1 MMADEIKVDGNVR
14 EEVVLS
20 PKVES
25 ESPTRSKQPLK
36 LRFWPTDG
44 KHLNPA
50 VRGMLFVVVLAFL
63 VVMVYG
69 VMSRGGKKKAA
80 DAAKDD
86 QSISDAQSTGTK
98 VWKDLE
104 EQRKIDA
111 RKEAQNQ
118 SQTQAQPAPSTPDVI
133 EDHVQSAGVPTD
145 LVASSRYSKDALV
158 PPLEARQIAASGR
171 PAQARPANGRVAL
184 NQQQAGTQA
193 EAPQGRSAADELREE
208 MYKSDLE
215 ARTAGTSISSGM
227 NSGKGLG
234 ALSELGVAPA
244 EGVSSLLQQLAGAY
258 PKAVSAGNAGGP
270 SPSSLSANAGSG
282 DQSDANLQEHKESFI
297 EKARQ
302 ARDERDYSSATRAP
316 ALSKYEIKAGWD
328 IPATLESGV
337 NTDLPGEVKAV
348 VRENVYDTATGQYL
362 LIPQGSR
369 LIGQYDNRVSY
380 GQSRAIVIWSRLIF
394 PDGSSVDLDGMVG
407 HDASGAAGF
416 HDQVDNHFV
425 RLVSMALML
434 SAFTAGVEM
443 SQPQTSSASGV
454 LSPSAEATQA
464 LGQQFG
470 QLGMEVTRKNLN
482 IQPTVKIRPG
492 YRFNVRV
499 NRDIAFTEPYGDSRT
514 GE

>member
-1 MMADEIKVDGNVR
+1 MADESKIDGNLR

-20 PKVES
+20 PKVEGD
-25 ESPTRSKQPLK
+25 SPTRSKQPLK

-63 VVMVYG
+63 VVMVFG
-69 VMSRGGKKKAA
+69 VVSRGGKKKAA

-118 SQTQAQPAPSTPDVI
+118 AQSGESAPDVI
-133 EDHVQSAGVPTD
+133 EGRVQSAGVPAE
-145 LVASSRYSKDALV
+145 LVAPSRNSKDTVV
-158 PPLEARQIAASGR
+158 PPLEARQIAAYGR
-171 PAQARPANGRVAL
+171 QAQAKPTNGRVAL
-184 NQQQAGTQA
+184 NQQLAGPQAAATV
-193 EAPQGRSAADELREE
+193 GRSAADEWREQ
-208 MYKSDLE
+208 MYKDDLE

-227 NSGKGLG
+227 NGSKGLG
-234 ALSELGVAPA
+234 ALGALGATPV
-244 EGVSSLLQQLAGAY
+244 EGVSSLIQHLAGEY
-258 PKAVSAGNAGGP
+258 PKAVPGGNGGGP
-270 SPSSLSANAGSG
+270 SPSSLTTNAGSG
-282 DQSDANLQEHKESFI
+282 DQSDANLQEHKENFI
-297 EKARQ
+297 DKARQ

-316 ALSKYEIKAGWD
+316 ALSKYEIKSGWD
-328 IPATLESGV
+328 IPATLESDV

-348 VRENVYDTATGQYL
+348 VRENVYDTASGKYL

-369 LIGQYDNRVSY
+369 LVGRYDNRVSY
-380 GQSRAIVIWSRLIF
+380 GQSRAIVVWSRLIF

-416 HDQVDNHFV
+416 HDQVDNHYV
-425 RLVSMALML
+425 RLVSTALML
-434 SAFTAGVEM
+434 SAFTAGIQM
-443 SQPQTSSASGV
+443 SQPQTTSASGI

-499 NRDIAFTEPYGDSRT
+499 NRDIAFAAPYADTEA

>member
-1 MMADEIKVDGNVR
+1 MADENKVDGGVR
-14 EEVVLS
+14 EEVVLT
-20 PKVES
+20 PKMEGD
-25 ESPTRSKQPLK
+25 SPTRSKQPLK
-36 LRFWPTDG
+36 LRLWPTDG

-50 VRGMLFVVVLAFL
+50 VRGMLFVLLLGFL
-63 VVMVYG
+63 GLMVYG
-69 VMSRGGKKKAA
+69 VMSRGGKKKAVE
-80 DAAKDD
+80 AAKDE

-118 SQTQAQPAPSTPDVI
+118 AQPSSSTPDVMQ
-133 EDHVQSAGVPTD
+133 DHAQSAGVPSD
-145 LVASSRYSKDALV
+145 LVASSQYSKDVLV
-158 PPLEARQIAASGR
+158 PPLEARQIAATGR
-171 PAQARPANGRVAL
+171 PARAKSTSGRVVL
-184 NQQQAGTQA
+184 NQQQVGTQA
-193 EAPQGRSAADELREE
+193 EAPARRSAAEEWREQ
-208 MYKSDLE
+208 MYKDDLE

-227 NSGKGLG
+227 NAGKGLG
-234 ALSELGVAPA
+234 ALSALGAAPV
-244 EGVSSLLQQLAGAY
+244 EGVSSLLQQLAGEY
-258 PKAVSAGNAGGP
+258 PKAASNGVAGVPSA
-270 SPSSLSANAGSG
+270 SSLSANTGSG
-282 DQSDANLQEHKESFI
+282 DQSDANIQEHKEGFI

-302 ARDERDYSSATRAP
+302 ARDELNYSSATRAR

-328 IPATLESGV
+328 IPATLESEV
-337 NTDLPGEVKAV
+337 NTDLPGEVKAI
-348 VRENVYDTATGQYL
+348 VRENVYDTATGRYL

-369 LIGQYDNRVSY
+369 LIGRYDNRVSY
-380 GQSRAIVIWSRLIF
+380 GQNRAIVIWSRLIF

-454 LSPSAEATQA
+454 LSLSAEATQA

-499 NRDIAFTEPYGDSRT
+499 NRDIAFAEPYKDSRV

>member
-1 MMADEIKVDGNVR
+1 MADESKVDGNLR

-20 PKVES
+20 PKVEGD
-25 ESPTRSKQPLK
+25 SPTRSKQPLK

-50 VRGMLFVVVLAFL
+50 VRGMLFVVVLGFL

-80 DAAKDD
+80 DAANDE

-104 EQRKIDA
+104 DQRKIDA
-111 RKEAQNQ
+111 RKEALD
-118 SQTQAQPAPSTPDVI
+118 QAQAGGSAQDALQDRV
-133 EDHVQSAGVPTD
+133 ESAGVPAE
-145 LVASSRYSKDALV
+145 LVASSQDSKVSLV
-158 PPLEARQIAASGR
+158 PPLEARQISSSGR
-171 PAQARPANGRVAL
+171 PAQGRSTDGRAAL
-184 NQQQAGTQA
+184 NQQQAGPQA
-193 EAPQGRSAADELREE
+193 AAPAGRSAADEWREE
-208 MYKSDLE
+208 MYKDDLE
-215 ARTAGTSISSGM
+215 ARTAGTSISSG
-227 NSGKGLG
+227 KGLG
-234 ALSELGVAPA
+234 SLGSLGASLPSG
-244 EGVSSLLQQLAGAY
+244 GVGSVLQQLLGEY
-258 PKAVSAGNAGGP
+258 PKAGSGGNAGGP
-270 SPSSLSANAGSG
+270 SPSLIPANAGSG
-282 DQSDANLQEHKESFI
+282 DQSDANLQEHKENFI
-297 EKARQ
+297 DKARQ

-316 ALSKYEIKAGWD
+316 ALSKYEIKSGWD
-328 IPATLESGV
+328 IPATLESDV

-348 VRENVYDTATGQYL
+348 VRENVYDTASGQYL

-369 LIGQYDNRVSY
+369 LVGQYDNRVSY
-380 GQSRAIVIWSRLIF
+380 GQSRAIVVWSRLIF

-416 HDQVDNHFV
+416 HDQVDNHYV
-425 RLVSMALML
+425 RLVSTALML
-434 SAFTAGVEM
+434 SAFTAGIQM
-443 SQPQTSSASGV
+443 SQPQTTSASGI

-499 NRDIAFTEPYGDSRT
+499 NRDIAFAEPYGDTES
-514 GE
+514 GQ

>member
-1 MMADEIKVDGNVR
+1 MADEIKVDGNGR
-14 EEVVLS
+14 EEVMLT
-20 PKVES
+20 PKEES
-25 ESPTRSKQPLK
+25 DSPTRSKQPLR

-50 VRGMLFVVVLAFL
+50 VRGMLFVVVLGFL
-63 VVMVYG
+63 AVMVYG

-80 DAAKDD
+80 DGAKDEE
-86 QSISDAQSTGTK
+86 SITDAQSTGTK

-111 RKEAQNQ
+111 RKEARN
-118 SQTQAQPAPSTPDVI
+118 QAQPAPSSPDVI
-133 EDHVQSAGVPTD
+133 EDHVQSAGVPSD
-145 LVASSRYSKDALV
+145 LVASSQYSKDALV

-171 PAQARPANGRVAL
+171 PTQAKSTSGHVAL

-193 EAPQGRSAADELREE
+193 EAPAGRSAAEEWREE
-208 MYKSDLE
+208 MYKDDLE

-227 NSGKGLG
+227 NAGNGLG
-234 ALSELGVAPA
+234 ALESSPV
-244 EGVSSLLQQLAGAY
+244 EGVSSLLQQLAGDY
-258 PKAVSAGNAGGP
+258 PKAAPMGVPSA
-270 SPSSLSANAGSG
+270 SSLSTNTGPG
-282 DQSDANLQEHKESFI
+282 EQSDANIQEHKESFI

-302 ARDERDYSSATRAP
+302 ARDERDYFSATRAP

-454 LSPSAEATQA
+454 LPPSAEATQA

-499 NRDIAFTEPYGDSRT
+499 NRDIAFTEPYGDLRA
-514 GE
+514 EE

>member
-1 MMADEIKVDGNVR
+1 MFLTWRLAGS
-14 EEVVLS
+14 L
-20 PKVES
+20 PK
-25 ESPTRSKQPLK
+25 PKPDL
-36 LRFWPTDG
+36 
-44 KHLNPA
+44 
-50 VRGMLFVVVLAFL
+50 L
-63 VVMVYG
+63 V
-69 VMSRGGKKKAA
+69 A
-80 DAAKDD
+80 DAFV
-86 QSISDAQSTGTK
+86 G
-98 VWKDLE
+98 WKDLE
-104 EQRKIDA
+104 EQRKIDV

-118 SQTQAQPAPSTPDVI
+118 SQTQAQPASNTADVI
-133 EDHVQSAGVPTD
+133 QDHVQSAGVPAD
-145 LVASSRYSKDALV
+145 LVAPSHYSKDALV

-171 PAQARPANGRVAL
+171 PAQARPTNTSGRVAL
-184 NQQQAGTQA
+184 NQQQVGTQA

-227 NSGKGLG
+227 NASKGLG
-234 ALSELGVAPA
+234 ALGAAPV
-244 EGVSSLLQQLAGAY
+244 EGVSSLLQQLAGSY
-258 PKAVSAGNAGGP
+258 PKSVSTGNNGVS
-270 SPSSLSANAGSG
+270 SPSSLSANSGSG

-297 EKARQ
+297 DKARQ

-316 ALSKYEIKAGWD
+316 ALSKYEIKSGWD
-328 IPATLESGV
+328 IPATLESEV

-369 LIGQYDNRVSY
+369 LVGQYDNRVSY
-380 GQSRAIVIWSRLIF
+380 GQSRAIVVWSRLIF

-454 LSPSAEATQA
+454 LSPSAAATQA

-499 NRDIAFTEPYGDSRT
+499 NRDIAFTEPYGDLRA

>member
-1 MMADEIKVDGNVR
+1 MVDENKVDGTGR

-20 PKVES
+20 PKLEG
-25 ESPTRSKQPLK
+25 ESPTRNKQPLK
-36 LRFWPTDG
+36 LRFWPADG

-50 VRGMLFVVVLAFL
+50 VRGMLFLVVLGFL
-63 VVMVYG
+63 GLIVYG
-69 VMSRGGKKKAA
+69 VMARGGKKTAA
-80 DAAKDD
+80 EKAKDG
-86 QSISDAQSTGTK
+86 QSVSDAQSTGTK

-104 EQRKIDA
+104 DQRKIDA
-111 RKEAQNQ
+111 RKEAQ
-118 SQTQAQPAPSTPDVI
+118 SQTGGSAPDAL
-133 EDHVQSAGVPTD
+133 EGRVQSAGVPAE
-145 LVASSRYSKDALV
+145 LVVPSHDSKDVLV

-171 PAQARPANGRVAL
+171 PAQGRSTEGRATS
-184 NQQQAGTQA
+184 NQQQAGPQGG
-193 EAPQGRSAADELREE
+193 APAGRSAADEWREE
-208 MYKSDLE
+208 MYKDDLE
-215 ARTAGTSISSGM
+215 ARTSGTSIS
-227 NSGKGLG
+227 SGKGLG
-234 ALSELGVAPA
+234 ALGSLGASLPSG
-244 EGVSSLLQQLAGAY
+244 GVGSVLQQLLGEY
-258 PKAVSAGNAGGP
+258 PKAGSGGSAGGP
-270 SPSSLSANAGSG
+270 SPSLLPANAGSG
-282 DQSDANLQEHKESFI
+282 DQSDANLQEHKENFI
-297 EKARQ
+297 DKARQ
-302 ARDERDYSSATRAP
+302 GREERDYSSATRAP

-348 VRENVYDTATGQYL
+348 VRENVYDTASGQYL

-369 LIGQYDNRVSY
+369 LVGQYDNRVSY
-380 GQSRAIVIWSRLIF
+380 GQSRAVVIWTRLIF

-499 NRDIAFTEPYGDSRT
+499 NRDIAFTEPYGNLRA

>member
-1 MMADEIKVDGNVR
+1 MADENKVDGNGR

-20 PKVES
+20 PKQEGD
-25 ESPTRSKQPLK
+25 SPTRSKQPLK

-50 VRGMLFVVVLAFL
+50 VRGMLFLLILGFL
-63 VVMVYG
+63 GLIVYG
-69 VMSRGGKKKAA
+69 VMSRGEKKKAA
-80 DAAKDD
+80 EAANDE
-86 QSISDAQSTGTK
+86 QSVSDAQSTGTK

-104 EQRKIDA
+104 DQRKIDA
-111 RKEAQNQ
+111 MKEAQNQ
-118 SQTQAQPAPSTPDVI
+118 TQSGGSAPDAL
-133 EDHVQSAGVPTD
+133 EGRVQSAGVPAE
-145 LVASSRYSKDALV
+145 LVTPSQGSKDTLV
-158 PPLEARQIAASGR
+158 PPLEARQIAAASGR
-171 PAQARPANGRVAL
+171 PAQARPTNGRVAL
-184 NQQQAGTQA
+184 NRRQADAQGEAAA
-193 EAPQGRSAADELREE
+193 ERSSADELREE

-215 ARTAGTSISSGM
+215 ARTAGTSISSG
-227 NSGKGLG
+227 KGLG
-234 ALSELGVAPA
+234 ALEPLGAALPA
-244 EGVSSLLQQLAGAY
+244 QGMGSLLQQLASEY
-258 PKAVSAGNAGGP
+258 PKAGSGGSVGVPTP
-270 SPSSLSANAGSG
+270 SLLPANAGSG
-282 DQSDANLQEHKESFI
+282 EQSDANLQEHKENFI
-297 EKARQ
+297 DKARQ

-348 VRENVYDTATGQYL
+348 VRENVYDTATGRYL
-362 LIPQGSR
+362 LIPQGAR
-369 LIGQYDNRVSY
+369 MIGQYDNRVSY

-443 SQPQTSSASGV
+443 SQPQTSSASGA

-499 NRDIAFTEPYGDSRT
+499 NRDIAFTEPYGDSSAER
-514 GE
+514 

>member
-1 MMADEIKVDGNVR
+1 MADETKVDGNGR

-20 PKVES
+20 PKVEGD
-25 ESPTRSKQPLK
+25 SPTRSKQPLK

-50 VRGMLFVVVLAFL
+50 VRGMLFAVVVAFL
-63 VVMVYG
+63 AVMVYG

-104 EQRKIDA
+104 EQRKMDA
-111 RKEAQNQ
+111 RKEAQN
-118 SQTQAQPAPSTPDVI
+118 QAQPAPSTPDVMQ
-133 EDHVQSAGVPTD
+133 DHVQSAGVPSD
-145 LVASSRYSKDALV
+145 LVASSPYSKDTLV

-171 PAQARPANGRVAL
+171 PAQARPTNGRVAF
-184 NQQQAGTQA
+184 NQQQAGTQL
-193 EAPQGRSAADELREE
+193 EAPAGRSAADELREE

-227 NSGKGLG
+227 NANKGLG
-234 ALSELGVAPA
+234 ALGAAPV
-244 EGVSSLLQQLAGAY
+244 EGVSSLLQQLAGEY
-258 PKAVSAGNAGGP
+258 PKAVSGGSTGGP
-270 SPSSLSANAGSG
+270 SPPSLSANAGSG
-282 DQSDANLQEHKESFI
+282 DQSDANIQEHKENFI
-297 EKARQ
+297 DKARQ
-302 ARDERDYSSATRAP
+302 AREERDYSSATRAP
-316 ALSKYEIKAGWD
+316 ALSKYEIKSGWD
-328 IPATLESGV
+328 IPATLESDV

-369 LIGQYDNRVSY
+369 LVGQYDNRVSY
-380 GQSRAIVIWSRLIF
+380 GQSRAVVVWTRLIF

-407 HDASGAAGF
+407 HDAAGAAGF

-443 SQPQTSSASGV
+443 SQPQSSSASGV
-454 LSPSAEATQA
+454 LSPSAAATQA

-470 QLGMEVTRKNLN
+470 QLGMEMTRKNLN

-499 NRDIAFTEPYGDSRT
+499 NRDIAFTEPYGDLRA

>member
-1 MMADEIKVDGNVR
+1 MANEINVNGNGR
-14 EEVVLS
+14 EEVVLT
-20 PKVES
+20 PKAEGD
-25 ESPTRSKQPLK
+25 SPTRSKQPMK

-50 VRGMLFVVVLAFL
+50 VRGMLFVAVLVFL
-63 VVMVYG
+63 GFFFYG
-69 VMSRGGKKKAA
+69 VWAGGGKKTAA
-80 DAAKDD
+80 EKAKDE
-86 QSISDAQSTGTK
+86 QSVSDAQSTGTK

-104 EQRKIDA
+104 DQRKIDA
-111 RKEAQNQ
+111 QK
-118 SQTQAQPAPSTPDVI
+118 QAQAQAGGSAPDALQGRV
-133 EDHVQSAGVPTD
+133 ESAGVPAE
-145 LVASSRYSKDALV
+145 LVASSEYSKDALV

-171 PAQARPANGRVAL
+171 SAKGMPADGRVAL
-184 NQQQAGTQA
+184 NQQQA
-193 EAPQGRSAADELREE
+193 APQAGAPAVRSAADEWREE
-208 MYKSDLE
+208 MYKNDLE
-215 ARTAGTSISSGM
+215 ARTAGTSISSG
-227 NSGKGLG
+227 KGLG
-234 ALSELGVAPA
+234 SLGSLGASLPSG
-244 EGVSSLLQQLAGAY
+244 GVGSVLQQILGEY
-258 PKAVSAGNAGGP
+258 PKAGSGGNAGGP
-270 SPSSLSANAGSG
+270 NPSLLSGRGGSG
-282 DQSDANLQEHKESFI
+282 DDSDANLQQHKEGFI
-297 EKARQ
+297 EKAREG
-302 ARDERDYSSATRAP
+302 REERDYSSATRGP

-328 IPATLESGV
+328 IPATLESEV

-362 LIPQGSR
+362 LISQGSR

-416 HDQVDNHFV
+416 RDQVDNHYL
-425 RLVSMALML
+425 RLVSTALML
-434 SAFTAGVEM
+434 SAFTAGIEM
-443 SQPQTSSASGV
+443 SQPQTTSASGL

-499 NRDIAFTEPYGDSRT
+499 SRDIAFAEPYADTEAGQ
-514 GE
+514 

>member
-1 MMADEIKVDGNVR
+1 
-14 EEVVLS
+14 
-20 PKVES
+20 
-25 ESPTRSKQPLK
+25 
-36 LRFWPTDG
+36 
-44 KHLNPA
+44 
-50 VRGMLFVVVLAFL
+50 
-63 VVMVYG
+63 
-69 VMSRGGKKKAA
+69 
-80 DAAKDD
+80 
-86 QSISDAQSTGTK
+86 
-98 VWKDLE
+98 
-104 EQRKIDA
+104 
-111 RKEAQNQ
+111 
-118 SQTQAQPAPSTPDVI
+118 
-133 EDHVQSAGVPTD
+133 
-145 LVASSRYSKDALV
+145 
-158 PPLEARQIAASGR
+158 
-171 PAQARPANGRVAL
+171 L
-184 NQQQAGTQA
+184 NQPQAGTQA
-193 EAPQGRSAADELREE
+193 EAPAGRSAADEWREE
-208 MYKSDLE
+208 MYKDDLE

-227 NSGKGLG
+227 NAGKGLG
-234 ALSELGVAPA
+234 ALGSAPV
-244 EGVSSLLQQLAGAY
+244 EGVSSLLQQLVGEY
-258 PKAVSAGNAGGP
+258 PKAASIGSAGVP
-270 SPSSLSANAGSG
+270 SASSLSASTGSG
-282 DQSDANLQEHKESFI
+282 EQSDANIQEHKESFI

>member
-1 MMADEIKVDGNVR
+1 MAEENKVEGNVHENVR

-20 PKVES
+20 PKVEGD
-25 ESPTRSKQPLK
+25 SPTRSKQPLK

-50 VRGMLFVVVLAFL
+50 VRGLLFIAALGFL
-63 VVMVYG
+63 GLIVYG

-80 DAAKDD
+80 EAAQDE
-86 QSISDAQSTGTK
+86 QSVSDAQSTGTK

-104 EQRKIDA
+104 DQRKIDTI
-111 RKEAQNQ
+111 KEAQAGG
-118 SQTQAQPAPSTPDVI
+118 SAQDALDRR
-133 EDHVQSAGVPTD
+133 VQSAGVPAE
-145 LVASSRYSKDALV
+145 LVAPSQGSKDTLV
-158 PPLEARQIAASGR
+158 PPLETRQIAAGR
-171 PAQARPANGRVAL
+171 LAQGKSTNGRVAV
-184 NQQQAGTQA
+184 NQRQAGTQE
-193 EAPQGRSAADELREE
+193 EAPAGRSEADELREE

-215 ARTAGTSISSGM
+215 ARTAGTSISSG
-227 NSGKGLG
+227 KGLG
-234 ALSELGVAPA
+234 ALGTLGDALPSG
-244 EGVSSLLQQLAGAY
+244 GVGSILQQLAGEY
-258 PKAVSAGNAGGP
+258 PKVVSGGNAGGAG
-270 SPSSLSANAGSG
+270 PSSSPANAGSG
-282 DQSDANLQEHKESFI
+282 DQSDANLQEHKEKFI
-297 EKARQ
+297 DKARQ
-302 ARDERDYSSATRAP
+302 ARDERDYSSATRVP

-362 LIPQGSR
+362 LIPQGAR
-369 LIGQYDNRVSY
+369 MVGQYDNRVSY

-499 NRDIAFTEPYGDSRT
+499 NRDIAFTEPYEDSST
-514 GE
+514 GL

>member
-1 MMADEIKVDGNVR
+1 
-14 EEVVLS
+14 
-20 PKVES
+20 
-25 ESPTRSKQPLK
+25 
-36 LRFWPTDG
+36 
-44 KHLNPA
+44 
-50 VRGMLFVVVLAFL
+50 
-63 VVMVYG
+63 
-69 VMSRGGKKKAA
+69 
-80 DAAKDD
+80 
-86 QSISDAQSTGTK
+86 
-98 VWKDLE
+98 
-104 EQRKIDA
+104 
-111 RKEAQNQ
+111 
-118 SQTQAQPAPSTPDVI
+118 
-133 EDHVQSAGVPTD
+133 
-145 LVASSRYSKDALV
+145 
-158 PPLEARQIAASGR
+158 
-171 PAQARPANGRVAL
+171 
-184 NQQQAGTQA
+184 
-193 EAPQGRSAADELREE
+193 
-208 MYKSDLE
+208 
-215 ARTAGTSISSGM
+215 
-227 NSGKGLG
+227 
-234 ALSELGVAPA
+234 
-244 EGVSSLLQQLAGAY
+244 
-258 PKAVSAGNAGGP
+258 
-270 SPSSLSANAGSG
+270 
-282 DQSDANLQEHKESFI
+282 
-297 EKARQ
+297 
-302 ARDERDYSSATRAP
+302 
-316 ALSKYEIKAGWD
+316 
-328 IPATLESGV
+328 
-337 NTDLPGEVKAV
+337 

>member
-1 MMADEIKVDGNVR
+1 MADESKIDENAR

-20 PKVES
+20 PGLES
-25 ESPTRSKQPLK
+25 DSPTRKKQPMK

-50 VRGMLFVVVLAFL
+50 VRGMLFVAVLGFL
-63 VVMVYG
+63 GLIVYG
-69 VMSRGGKKKAA
+69 VMARGGKTTAA
-80 DAAKDD
+80 EKAKDE
-86 QSISDAQSTGTK
+86 QSVSDAESTGTK
-98 VWKDLE
+98 VWEDLE
-104 EQRKIDA
+104 DQRKIDA
-111 RKEAQNQ
+111 RKEALDLPQGGESASGELQ
-118 SQTQAQPAPSTPDVI
+118 GELQGR
-133 EDHVQSAGVPTD
+133 VQSAGVPAE
-145 LVASSRYSKDALV
+145 LVASSQDSKVSLV
-158 PPLEARQIAASGR
+158 PPLEARQIAAQGL
-171 PAQARPANGRVAL
+171 PAQGRSTDGRVSL
-184 NQQQAGTQA
+184 NQQQAGPQA
-193 EAPQGRSAADELREE
+193 EAPAGRSAANEWREE
-208 MYKSDLE
+208 MYKDDLE
-215 ARTAGTSISSGM
+215 ARTAGTSISSG
-227 NSGKGLG
+227 KGLG
-234 ALSELGVAPA
+234 SLGSLGASLPSG
-244 EGVSSLLQQLAGAY
+244 GVGSVLQQILGEY
-258 PKAVSAGNAGGP
+258 PKAGSGGNAEGP
-270 SPSSLSANAGSG
+270 SPSLPPANAGSG
-282 DQSDANLQEHKESFI
+282 DQSDANLQEHKENFI
-297 EKARQ
+297 DKAREN
-302 ARDERDYSSATRAP
+302 REERDYSSATRAP
-316 ALSKYEIKAGWD
+316 ALSKYEIKSGWD
-328 IPATLESGV
+328 IPATLESDV

-348 VRENVYDTATGQYL
+348 VRENVYDTASGQYL

-369 LIGQYDNRVSY
+369 LVGQYDNRVSY
-380 GQSRAIVIWSRLIF
+380 GQSRAIVVWSRLIF

-470 QLGMEVTRKNLN
+470 QLGIEVTRKNLN

-499 NRDIAFTEPYGDSRT
+499 NRDIAFPDPYAATEA